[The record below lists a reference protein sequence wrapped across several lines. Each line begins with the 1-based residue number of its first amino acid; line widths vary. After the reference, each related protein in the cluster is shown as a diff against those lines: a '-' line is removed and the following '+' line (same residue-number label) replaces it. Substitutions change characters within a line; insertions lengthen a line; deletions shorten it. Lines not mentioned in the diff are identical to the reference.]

1 VIEVIQKKTID
12 SMSITKV
19 NPEMDGIETTRAI
32 RGRSTDA
39 AKPIPILGLTANI
52 HPPDLANF
60 EAAGLNA
67 IMLKP
72 FNRVRLLQQVR
83 ELLS

>member
-1 VIEVIQKKTID
+1 MD
-12 SMSITKV
+12 SI
-19 NPEMDGIETTRAI
+19 GTTRAI

-39 AKPIPILGLTANI
+39 AEPIPIPGLTANI